1 MLEFKGAIKRF
12 GPLTVIDGLD
22 LKFPESGVVAILG
35 TSGSGKTTMLR
46 VIAGLEKLDSG
57 ELLIPQGARISMV
70 FQEDRLIPGL
80 SAAEN
85 ILAVLPP
92 DPNNTAKTEK
102 ILAACG
108 LSQAAHKLPDQLSG
122 GMQRRVAIGR
132 ALAFGGDILLLDEP
146 FKGLDPATREDV
158 IRIVL
163 SEREQGLTLLVTHS
177 MEEAE
182 RCADSILK
190 FEGPPLRVAEALG
203 R

>member
-1 MLEFKGAIKRF
+1 MIEIRGAGKSF
-12 GPLTVIDGLD
+12 GPLAVLDGFD
-22 LKFPESGVVAILG
+22 LKLPDSGVVAILG
-35 TSGSGKTTMLR
+35 TSGSGKTTLMR
-46 VIAGLEKLDSG
+46 VIAGLETLDCG
-57 ELLIPQGARISMV
+57 ELVKPQGARVSMV

-85 ILAVLPP
+85 ILAALPP
-92 DPNNTAKTEK
+92 HPSNSDKTAR
-102 ILAACG
+102 ILDACG
-108 LSQAAHKLPDQLSG
+108 LSQAAHKLPTELSG

-163 SEREQGLTLLVTHS
+163 GECGRGLTLLVTHS

-182 RCADSILK
+182 RCADVILQ
-190 FEGPPLRVAEALG
+190 FEGPPLTLKSL
-203 R
+203 